1 MRNRKPLVLDEKETS
16 LMEKVKVVEEFLEEP
31 LDILEGDE
39 EVFEQLSKV
48 RNLPLEERRLY
59 IVYTLLDCSAL
70 KVAALYQVDRKT
82 VINRLNEI
90 IKSKLC

>member
-1 MRNRKPLVLDEKETS
+1 MRKRKALVLDERETS

-31 LDILEGDE
+31 LDPVEGDE
-39 EVFEQLSKV
+39 EIFEKLSKV

-59 IVYTLLDCSAL
+59 IVYTLLDCSAI

-82 VINRLNEI
+82 VLNRICEI
-90 IKSKLC
+90 KAKI